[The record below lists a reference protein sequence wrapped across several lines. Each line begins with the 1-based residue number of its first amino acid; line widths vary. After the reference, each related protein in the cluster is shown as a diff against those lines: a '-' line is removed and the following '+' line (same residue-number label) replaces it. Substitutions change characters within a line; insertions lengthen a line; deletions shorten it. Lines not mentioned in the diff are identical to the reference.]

1 MRISAKLLKISS
13 SAVAILG
20 VLFAVFGAVRFGS
33 LALAIGTAGIA
44 LGFIK
49 SPRRIDF
56 YLPFAI
62 AIALFVLAIALPQGG

>member
-1 MRISAKLLKISS
+1 MRITAQLLKTSS
-13 SAVAILG
+13 SAVVILG
-20 VLFAVFGAVRFGS
+20 VLLGVFDLVRFGA

-49 SPRRIDF
+49 SARKIDF
-56 YLPFAI
+56 YLPFVI

>member
-1 MRISAKLLKISS
+1 MRISAQLLKTFS

-20 VLFAVFGAVRFGS
+20 VLLGLFGFVRFGA

-49 SPRRIDF
+49 SARKIDF

-62 AIALFVLAIALPQGG
+62 ALALFVLAIALPRGG

>member
-1 MRISAKLLKISS
+1 MRIGAQLLKTSS
-13 SAVAILG
+13 SAVVILG
-20 VLFAVFGAVRFGS
+20 VLLGVFDLVRFGA

-49 SPRRIDF
+49 SARKIDF
-56 YLPFAI
+56 YLPFVI